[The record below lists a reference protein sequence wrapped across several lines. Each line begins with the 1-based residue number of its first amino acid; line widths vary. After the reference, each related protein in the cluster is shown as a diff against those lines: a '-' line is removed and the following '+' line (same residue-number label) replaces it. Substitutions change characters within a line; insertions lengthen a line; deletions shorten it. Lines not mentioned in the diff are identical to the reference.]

1 MDAFLQLP
9 GHVGAGMLLTAQE
22 EERNERV
29 RKEWVALLPWMQT
42 GQLKLVQWEE
52 YRRQRLGLDID
63 RRPTDVIIA
72 DLEKKMGRKL
82 V

>member
-1 MDAFLQLP
+1 VDAFLQLP
-9 GHVGAGMLLTAQE
+9 GHVGADMLLTAQE